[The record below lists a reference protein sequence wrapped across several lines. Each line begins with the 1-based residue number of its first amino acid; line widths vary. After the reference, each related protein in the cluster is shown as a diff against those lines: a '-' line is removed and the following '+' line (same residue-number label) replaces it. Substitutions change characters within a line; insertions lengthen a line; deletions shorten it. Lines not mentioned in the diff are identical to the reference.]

1 VTALSTMTPDP
12 ISPRAEEQPDTATL
26 KGSAARVERVRKSIP
41 RRVFEFFSGFGLAT
55 VLLTLLLLLT
65 WLGTLEQVENGL
77 FLTAKKYFDSNA
89 FFLVPELNGKR
100 LPIVLPGVYWVSAL
114 LFINLFLGG
123 IVRMRKGW
131 RVAGVLISHCGILF
145 MLVGAFVTHRWEVR
159 GNMAISEGQTSNVAE
174 HYFDYVIE
182 LTEVRD
188 GKLVEPVHVIGEQH
202 LADLEPSERRMLRLS
217 NLPFDLEVMGYMR
230 NADPRP
236 MTDPAP
242 ANGERVINDYYLMER
257 PLNPQ
262 AEANFA
268 GTYARPVEKDG
279 TAGEPFIL
287 PAASYKPYT
296 LRHGERTFLVAMRKR
311 LWVLPFA
318 VTLDKFTADFYE
330 GTMRPRKFV
339 SEITRKDNDIDSHVV
354 IEMNMPMRYS
364 GLTFFQASW
373 GPQDAKPG
381 TPLFSVFEVVR
392 NPADKWPEYSLYIV
406 TFGLLVH
413 FVMKLAGF
421 VVGATRKS
429 NVRA

>member
-1 VTALSTMTPDP
+1 MTPNP
-12 ISPRAEEQPDTATL
+12 ISPRAEELTPPDLDAPS
-26 KGSAARVERVRKSIP
+26 KVVRAGRAPKSIA
-41 RRVFEFFSGFGLAT
+41 RRVFEFFSGFGLAVT
-55 VLLTLLLLLT
+55 LLILLLLLT
-65 WLGTLEQVENGL
+65 WLGTLEQVESGL
-77 FLTAKKYFDSNA
+77 FLTSKKYFDSSA

-100 LPIVLPGVYWVSAL
+100 LPVVLPGVYWVSAL

-131 RVAGVLISHCGILF
+131 RVAGVLISHCGILL
-145 MLVGAFVTHRWEVR
+145 MLAGAFVTQLLEVR
-159 GNMAISEGQTSNVAE
+159 GNMAISEGETSNVAE

-188 GKLVEPVHVIGEQH
+188 GQLVEPVHIIGEQY
-202 LADLEPSERRMLRLS
+202 LADLEPNDRRMLRLP

-236 MTDPAP
+236 VTDPAP
-242 ANGERVINDYYLMER
+242 ANGERGINGYYLLEQ

-262 AEANFA
+262 AEANLA
-268 GTYARPVEKDG
+268 GTYARPVGKDG
-279 TAGEPFIL
+279 RGGEPFIL
-287 PAASYKPYT
+287 PAASFKPYT
-296 LRHGERTFLVAMRKR
+296 LRHAERTFVVSMRKR
-311 LWVLPFA
+311 LWVMPFD
-318 VTLDKFTADFYE
+318 VTLEKFTADFHP

-339 SEITRKDNDIDSHVV
+339 SEITRTDDTIGSHVV
-354 IEMNMPMRYS
+354 IEMNEPMRHA

-406 TFGLLVH
+406 TFGLFVH
-413 FVMKLAGF
+413 FIMKLAGF
-421 VVGATRKS
+421 VVGATRKR
-429 NVRA
+429 NVPV

>member
-1 VTALSTMTPDP
+1 MTPDP
-12 ISPRAEEQPDTATL
+12 ISPRAEEPAPDSAKSSGAPRTAR
-26 KGSAARVERVRKSIP
+26 APKSIP
-41 RRVFEFFSGFGLAT
+41 LRVFEFFSGFGLAT
-55 VLLTLLLLLT
+55 VLLILLLVLT

-77 FLTAKKYFDSNA
+77 FLTSKKYFDSSR
-89 FFLVPELNGKR
+89 FFLIPELNGKR

-114 LFINLFLGG
+114 LFVNLLLGG

-188 GKLVEPVHVIGEQH
+188 AKLIEPVHIIGEQH
-202 LADLEPSERRMLRLS
+202 LADLEPSDRRLLRLP

-242 ANGERVINDYYLMER
+242 ANGERVINGYYLMER
-257 PLNPQ
+257 PMNPQ

-279 TAGEPFIL
+279 KAGEPFIL

-296 LRHGERTFLVAMRKR
+296 LRHGARTFLVSMRKR

-318 VTLDKFTADFYE
+318 VTLNKFTADFYPN
-330 GTMRPRKFV
+330 TMRPRKFV
-339 SEITRKDNDIDSHVV
+339 SEITRKDEEIDSHVV
-354 IEMNMPMRYS
+354 IQMNVPMRHN

-381 TPLFSVFEVVR
+381 AQLFSVFEVVR

-421 VVGATRKS
+421 VVGATRKR
-429 NVRA
+429 NVRS